1 MRQGRERGGETMENV
16 RMGVPVVPDINRNL
30 GMMLWEG
37 GLSLPTKNN
46 SARSPCKHSKD
57 ENDLNV
63 IVVTL

>member
-1 MRQGRERGGETMENV
+1 MKNF